1 MKIRLKLARVGMNME
16 EATVVKWHRQ
26 PGETFAAGDI
36 LYEIET
42 EKVTQ
47 EVAATGDGTMLE
59 ILVPEGEVAEVGEE
73 VCVVEAAPAA

>member
-1 MKIRLKLARVGMNME
+1 MKVSLKLPLFGMNME

-26 PGETFAAGDI
+26 PGESFRKGEP

-47 EVAATGDGTMLE
+47 EVEAPCDGTLLE
-59 ILVPEGEVAEVGEE
+59 IVAAEGSTIPVGAA
-73 VCVVEAAPAA
+73 VCSVET

>member
-1 MKIRLKLARVGMNME
+1 MKIRLKLARIGMNME
-16 EATVVKWHRQ
+16 EATVVKWHKQ

-47 EVAATGDGTMLE
+47 EVAATGDGTLLD
-59 ILVPEGEVAEVGEE
+59 ILIPEGEIAEVGEE
-73 VCVVEAAPAA
+73 VCIVEAAPAA